1 MEVKTMARL
10 VNQSF
15 LMYKGT
21 ASGAS
26 YSKLCD
32 VVDSPDFGGEPET
45 VDVTTQSDTKRRYIN
60 GLQDSSSLTFTTWYT
75 EEVASALEAIKQA
88 DKSITDPANM
98 NTYQYQIGT
107 NGEHGTYTWKGKLD
121 WFLSS
126 AAPGDAQQI
135 SITISDEGETE
146 LTWAATT

>member
-1 MEVKTMARL
+1 MARL

-15 LMYKGT
+15 LKIKEYGESSFKDFI
-21 ASGAS
+21 
-26 YSKLCD
+26 D

-45 VDVTTQSDTKRRYIN
+45 VDVTTQKDTKRRYIN

-75 EEVASALEAIKQA
+75 EETADKLETIKQA
-88 DKSITDPANM
+88 DKSITDPTQM
-98 NTYQYQIGT
+98 NTYQYQIGVD
-107 NGEHGTYTWKGKLD
+107 GEHGIYEWKGKLD

-135 SITISDEGETE
+135 SVTISDEGETE
-146 LTWAATT
+146 LTWSKTT

>member
-1 MEVKTMARL
+1 MARL

-15 LMYKGT
+15 LKIK
-21 ASGAS
+21 APGAS
-26 YSKLCD
+26 SFSDFID

-60 GLQDSSSLTFTTWYT
+60 GLQDSSSLTFTCWYT
-75 EEVASALEAIKQA
+75 EENATRLNNIKTA
-88 DKSITDPANM
+88 DKSITDPAQM
-98 NTYQYQIGT
+98 NTYQYQIGE

-121 WFLSS
+121 WFLAS

-146 LTWAATT
+146 LEWNATP